1 MAHIDISLK
10 MLSISREAQ
19 TKATVRHYFMPAGTA
34 SARRQTL
41 TNIGKDVKKLQF
53 SCIEWWGHFRKV
65 WQFLKMLKV
74 ELPYDPAIPPEGIQ
88 PRKLKPCSQKN
99 FHTVFTAALFFF
111 SIIFNTVLYLF

>member
-53 SCIEWWGHFRKV
+53 SCIE
-65 WQFLKMLKV
+65 
-74 ELPYDPAIPPEGIQ
+74 
-88 PRKLKPCSQKN
+88 
-99 FHTVFTAALFFF
+99 
-111 SIIFNTVLYLF
+111 